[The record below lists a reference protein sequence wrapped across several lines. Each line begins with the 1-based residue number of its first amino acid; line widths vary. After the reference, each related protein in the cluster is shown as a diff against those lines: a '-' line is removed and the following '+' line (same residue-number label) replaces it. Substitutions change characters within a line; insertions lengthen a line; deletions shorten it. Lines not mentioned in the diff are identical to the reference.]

1 MGLRKGS
8 EEAIRLMDSDNKVEW
23 EATFQSYSASVKRL
37 SQEKG
42 KSELVELDQWWRTE
56 LPAALVSR
64 GATPYLLKDE
74 LVKVVQW
81 KLWIGQMRPSLLQR
95 AKETSP
101 STVKAKST
109 LAFQQ
114 LPRPSLPSSPTAAAR
129 ASPEAVSRAV
139 NALTKDLYGV
149 GPATASAVLA
159 AGCGGCPFDA
169 DEVIDA
175 VKRSGKRQYSLK
187 EYLEVHEALD
197 QKAVSLGT
205 PWDAERVRKA
215 LWSCAMHSRFGMTVP
230 PVPTGATA
238 ASPQETATAAAAAG
252 GRGDGDKPRARKS
265 GSGGGADGAEAAT
278 KKQKSRPH

>member
-8 EEAIRLMDSDNKVEW
+8 EKAIRLMDSDNKLEW
-23 EATFQSYSASVKRL
+23 EAAFQSYADSVQRL
-37 SQEKG
+37 SEEKG

-101 STVKAKST
+101 NTVKAKST
-109 LAFQQ
+109 LAFQH
-114 LPRPSLPSSPTAAAR
+114 LPRPSSSIAAAR

-197 QKAVSLGT
+197 QKAASLGT
-205 PWDAERVRKA
+205 PWNAERVRKA
-215 LWSCAMHSRFGMTVP
+215 LWSSAMHSRFGMTVP
-230 PVPTGATA
+230 PVSPTPV
-238 ASPQETATAAAAAG
+238 SPETATAATAASSG
-252 GRGDGDKPRARKS
+252 GSGDRNKPRARKG
-265 GSGGGADGAEAAT
+265 GSGGGEDGAAAAAAAA
-278 KKQKSRPH
+278 KKQKSGTR

>member
-1 MGLRKGS
+1 MANTGG
-8 EEAIRLMDSDNKVEW
+8 E
-23 EATFQSYSASVKRL
+23 
-37 SQEKG
+37 
-42 KSELVELDQWWRTE
+42 
-56 LPAALVSR
+56 
-64 GATPYLLKDE
+64 
-74 LVKVVQW
+74 
-81 KLWIGQMRPSLLQR
+81 
-95 AKETSP
+95 
-101 STVKAKST
+101 VKAKST

-114 LPRPSLPSSPTAAAR
+114 LPRPSSPTTATAAAR

-159 AGCGGCPFDA
+159 AECGGCPFDA

-197 QKAVSLGT
+197 QKAASLGT

-215 LWSCAMHSRFGMTVP
+215 IWSCAMHSRFGMTVP
-230 PVPTGATA
+230 PVSPTGATA
-238 ASPQETATAAAAAG
+238 ASSSG
-252 GRGDGDKPRARKS
+252 GKGDSNKPRARKG

>member
-8 EEAIRLMDSDNKVEW
+8 EKAIRLMDSDNKLEW
-23 EATFQSYSASVKRL
+23 EAAFQSYADSVQRL
-37 SQEKG
+37 SEEKG

-101 STVKAKST
+101 NTVKAKST
-109 LAFQQ
+109 LAFQH
-114 LPRPSLPSSPTAAAR
+114 LPRPSSSIAAAR

-197 QKAVSLGT
+197 QKAASLGT
-205 PWDAERVRKA
+205 PWNAERVRKA
-215 LWSCAMHSRFGMTVP
+215 LWSSAMHSRFGMTVP
-230 PVPTGATA
+230 PVSPTPV
-238 ASPQETATAAAAAG
+238 SPETATAAAAASSG
-252 GRGDGDKPRARKS
+252 GSGDRNKPRARKG
-265 GSGGGADGAEAAT
+265 GSGGSEDGAAAAAAAA
-278 KKQKSRPH
+278 KKQKSGTR